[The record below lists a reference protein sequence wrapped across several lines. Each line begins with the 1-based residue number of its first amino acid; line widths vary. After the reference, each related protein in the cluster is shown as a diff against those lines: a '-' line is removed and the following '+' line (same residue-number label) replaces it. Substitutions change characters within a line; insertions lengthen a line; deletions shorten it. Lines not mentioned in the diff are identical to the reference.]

1 MLEDSR
7 DSEEALLAVDN
18 IEAFGGVA
26 SRSNELFREL
36 NYREDIKSI
45 VSPAED
51 CICIFMTRL
60 HKVYKCAV

>member
-1 MLEDSR
+1 MVLEDSR

-36 NYREDIKSI
+36 NYREDIKKH
-45 VSPAED
+45 
-51 CICIFMTRL
+51 C
-60 HKVYKCAV
+60 